1 MARRW
6 TPQRFVMRRRMR
18 VAACVAAVMASSVL
32 GFGVG
37 ARKAVA
43 LDVNGN
49 VTTVTTYAMSVDR
62 LLAEQGVD
70 VKTHDLVQSVSG
82 TDALMNND
90 VVTVRSAF
98 QTTIVIDGTE
108 VPFWTVATSADQLL
122 GFFESSEADAAKV
135 TVDIKNVYNQLTGGF
150 VINQS
155 GPVTVIADGRTTVAP
170 DGKLPAA
177 SILDSQGITLGKED
191 RVSVERNGDE
201 TILRVKRVTHGQTT
215 KTSAIPHGTQTVID
229 SNLAPGQT
237 EVRQV
242 GEDGEQLE
250 TYDATFVDGVV
261 ESETLVSTTVTKL
274 SIDTV
279 IAVGPDAPASDG
291 DTSND
296 GGSAANGD
304 GNATDGGAANG
315 GSNASNGT
323 NGGATSN
330 TPSNTPSTQTPTQDA
345 TTPAPSNAPSNTPNT
360 QTSKPTDNATTPS
373 DTPTT
378 QKPSTQPSTPTSKP
392 TNNNSGNSNN
402 SGSNNS
408 NSGSGSNSGNNN
420 SSDSDTPP
428 SGLSREELEN
438 WWEQHNRIPQS
449 DARLWHPT
457 VAQAKAYA
465 RGAAAQRG
473 WTGAE
478 WDALETMWTKESG
491 WRWSADNPSSSAYGI
506 PQSLPGQKM
515 GYGWQDDGAVQIDW
529 GLKYIAQRYGSPTK
543 AWAIWQKQGWY

>member
-6 TPQRFVMRRRMR
+6 TPQRFVVRRRMR
-18 VAACVAAVMASSVL
+18 VAACVVAVVASSVL
-32 GFGVG
+32 SFGIG
-37 ARKAVA
+37 ARKSVA
-43 LDVNGN
+43 LDVNGTITN
-49 VTTVTTYAMSVDR
+49 VTTYAMSVDR
-62 LLAEQGVD
+62 LLAEQGVS

-82 TDALMNND
+82 TDSLVNND

-122 GFFESSEADAAKV
+122 GFFASNEADAAKV
-135 TVDIKNVYNQLTGGF
+135 SVDIKNVYNQLTGGF
-150 VINQS
+150 VINRA

-191 RVSVERNGDE
+191 RVSVEQDGD
-201 TILRVKRVTHGQTT
+201 TTVLRVRRVTHGQTT
-215 KTSAIPHGTQTVID
+215 KTAPIPHGTQTVID
-229 SNLAPGQT
+229 ESLAPGQT

-242 GEDGEQLE
+242 GEDGEQVE

-261 ESETLVSTTVTKL
+261 ESETLTSTTVTKL

-279 IAVGPDAPASDG
+279 IAVGPDRPAASDDATAQDGAQSGSGGSG
-291 DTSND
+291 DASQSAPS
-296 GGSAANGD
+296 GGSA
-304 GNATDGGAANG
+304 
-315 GSNASNGT
+315 
-323 NGGATSN
+323 TS
-330 TPSNTPSTQTPTQDA
+330 TPSTSTPAQTPTPDA
-345 TTPAPSNAPSNTPNT
+345 S
-360 QTSKPTDNATTPS
+360 TPS
-373 DTPTT
+373 TGGSDSGSNSGSD
-378 QKPSTQPSTPTSKP
+378 KPSTQPSSPAPSSKPSTSTPTDKP
-392 TNNNSGNSNN
+392 SSGNSGNTDN
-402 SGSNNS
+402 SGGGSNG
-408 NSGSGSNSGNNN
+408 GSGS
-420 SSDSDTPP
+420 SDTPP

-449 DARLWHPT
+449 EARLWHPT

-478 WDALETMWTKESG
+478 WDALETLWTKESS
-491 WRWSADNPSSSAYGI
+491 WSWSADNPTSSAYGI
-506 PQSLPGQKM
+506 PQSLSGQKM

-529 GLKYIAQRYGSPTK
+529 GLKYIAQRYGSPAK
-543 AWAIWQKQGWY
+543 AWDYWQKKGWY